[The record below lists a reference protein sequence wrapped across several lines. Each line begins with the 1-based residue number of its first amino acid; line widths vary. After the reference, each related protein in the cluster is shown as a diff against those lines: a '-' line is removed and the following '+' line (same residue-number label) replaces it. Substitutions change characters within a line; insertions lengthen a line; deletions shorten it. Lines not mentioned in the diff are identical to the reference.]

1 MIFRVTLTRLWG
13 IVMKI
18 VGFVGVESCEM
29 ICYLGRLLY
38 KLGKRVL
45 LADCSEFGALMECV
59 PEPHF
64 SREPEAMETPELILE
79 HKGLDYLNYGE
90 YNSFVIGAVAEN
102 SLYHDDYDY
111 LLIDFGFKVK
121 HETIEKCD
129 YLIQCCDQHIY
140 NIRRFSGMKG
150 KHGQERYILIRNYVS
165 NGLSGKRILQEL
177 KSDMVDENVIILPY
191 NENDFIHSLRKRYPA
206 QDSFNGCSSDMK
218 RVLIDIASK
227 ICPDASNSRL
237 KDACRKAASGRSVFW
252 GRKAC

>member
-1 MIFRVTLTRLWG
+1 
-13 IVMKI
+13 MKI

-29 ICYLGRLLY
+29 ICYLGRLLF

-64 SREPEAMETPELILE
+64 SRKPEATELPELVLE
-79 HKGLDYLNYGE
+79 HNGLDYLNYGE

-102 SLYHDDYDY
+102 SLYRNEYDY

-121 HETIEKCD
+121 HETVEKCD

-140 NIRRFSGMKG
+140 NIRRFGGMAG
-150 KHGQERYILIRNYVS
+150 KSEQKRCVLIRNYVN

-177 KSDMVDENVIILPY
+177 KTDEDNEKVIILPY
-191 NENDFIHSLRKRYPA
+191 SETDFVHHLRKRYPA
-206 QDSFNGCSSDMK
+206 QDSFAGCSSELK
-218 RVLIDIASK
+218 RVLVEIASK
-227 ICPDASNSRL
+227 ICPDIPVSKL
-237 KDACRKAASGRSVFW
+237 KEACRKAASGRNVFW